1 MLTPQGETIYKL
13 HERLDERIQAAGVHL
28 MAQYTGE
35 QLEFIRDFMNKLT
48 SHSFLKLDE
57 EQTRESNF

>member
-13 HERLDERIQAAGVHL
+13 HERLDERIQAAAAHL
-28 MAQYTGE
+28 MAEYTGE

-48 SHSFLKLDE
+48 SHSFLQLDE
-57 EQTRESNF
+57 EKARESNF